1 MRAETDA
8 VFEIPLSDAPDAARL
23 SLTRAQCPATASAMV
38 VDHQG
43 RSRVVEVPGENALT
57 VYLDKQEIVTLMTLG
72 QAPEALIMG
81 YLRNQRLVE
90 SLADLLSVHVDW
102 DVGACAVHT
111 RQGRGSELAARTATR
126 MAKRTVTT
134 GCGQGT
140 MFGDWLDELQPLHSD
155 DLANPLQLLAPCSSS
170 PPP

>member
-81 YLRNQRLVE
+81 YPVSYTHLDVYKRQNIDQGQADHGGKIEAMLHLR
-90 SLADLLSVHVDW
+90 
-102 DVGACAVHT
+102 
-111 RQGRGSELAARTATR
+111 
-126 MAKRTVTT
+126 
-134 GCGQGT
+134 
-140 MFGDWLDELQPLHSD
+140 
-155 DLANPLQLLAPCSSS
+155 
-170 PPP
+170 